1 MRNPHFFS
9 QNAITIPDRK
19 FSQFFPFKRAGAAAI
34 LASAIVLPTSVQA
47 IPTYT
52 GNVVVTDLLNPRGI
66 TVDPLGRILV
76 SEGGSGGS
84 TCDVPGAPPGPPT
97 ALRCWGQ
104 TGAVVRYDPN
114 TSTHSRPWTLLDS
127 IAKSSN
133 PADLSPVAGLQD
145 LSFTSDGRL
154 LGVFGFR
161 GDPAT
166 RPTGTVFAKLVRFD
180 PSSTTPTPLADLG
193 AFETTNPSHTPPFSN
208 PFALAWKAGVSYIT
222 DAGANRLLKVSD
234 GSSTVEKLEDFP
246 PISTTTPPAEAVPT
260 GLDIGPTGTL
270 YNTQLPGFPFAPGTA
285 SIFSSTGVANSATI
299 IAGGFTN
306 VMDLSL
312 GADGWLYLVEYAQDF
327 SNPVGTGSLRR
338 FNPVTMERQVLA
350 GNIDRPTGVLALPDG
365 TVYVATGGSTTSG
378 ALVRYTPGPLPI
390 SGALLAWRQARVLRR
405 RVKGQ
410 SLA

>member
-1 MRNPHFFS
+1 MPS
-9 QNAITIPDRK
+9 QLRIVN
-19 FSQFFPFKRAGAAAI
+19 FQNSLFKRAGAAAI

-84 TCDVPGAPPGPPT
+84 TCDVPGAPPGPPS

-104 TGAVVRYDPN
+104 TGAVVRYDPSSN
-114 TSTHSRPWTLLDS
+114 THSRPWTLLDS

-145 LSFTSDGRL
+145 LSFTDDGRL

-166 RPTGTVFAKLVRFD
+166 RPTGTVFAKLVQFD
-180 PSSTTPTPLADLG
+180 PSSTTPIPLADLG
-193 AFETTNPSHTPPFSN
+193 AYETSNPSHTPPFSN
-208 PFALAWKAGVSYIT
+208 PFALAWRAGTSYIT
-222 DAGANRLLKVSD
+222 DAGANRLLKVND
-234 GSSTVEKLEDFP
+234 GSTMVETLEDFP
-246 PISTTTPPAEAVPT
+246 TVPVPPPYNQAEAVPT
-260 GLDIGPTGTL
+260 GLAVNPTGTL
-270 YNTQLPGFPFAPGTA
+270 YNTQLPGFPFIPGTA
-285 SIFSSTGVANSATI
+285 SIFASTGVANSAIT

-390 SGALLAWRQARVLRR
+390 AGALLAWRQARVLRR

-410 SLA
+410 RLA